1 MTEIWRRIEGYQ
13 DKYAVSNLGVVKN
26 RFTGKTRRTVINKV
40 TGYEMVMLFDN
51 GKPVN
56 RYVHRLV
63 LQAFIP
69 NAGVLKEVDHI
80 DRNRANNNLLNLKWT
95 DRSGNTTGS
104 MKYNFYKGKR
114 VAQIDKE
121 SGVTVAEWSDYIEAA
136 RFLGVRPCRI
146 AYVLDPS
153 DMKHCSVCGYSF
165 KFL

>member
-1 MTEIWRRIEGYQ
+1 MKEIWRRIEEFPN
-13 DKYAVSNLGVVKN
+13 YAISNLGRVKN
-26 RFTGKTRRTVINKV
+26 RLTGKIRKTVLNSR
-40 TGYEMVMLFDN
+40 TGYEMVVLFRD
-51 GKPVN
+51 GKLKN
-56 RYVHRLV
+56 CYVHRLV

-104 MKYNFYKGKR
+104 FKYNFYKGKR
-114 VAQIDKE
+114 VEQIDRE
-121 SGVTVAEWSDYIEAA
+121 SGVTIAEWSDYIEAA